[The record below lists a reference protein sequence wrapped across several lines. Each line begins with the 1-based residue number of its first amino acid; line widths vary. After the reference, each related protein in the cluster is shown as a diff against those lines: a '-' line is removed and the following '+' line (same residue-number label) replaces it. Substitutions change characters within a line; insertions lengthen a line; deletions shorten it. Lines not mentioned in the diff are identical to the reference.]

1 MPEKMN
7 SLQTSGTSL
16 PSKRWD
22 KSETVDMVHIAVYSG
37 QRDQIVTE
45 YGEVDVPVLDFL
57 IVVDNQGVVYD
68 VIRDA
73 RVFGTLLRHE
83 FDHPPLEGMRSV
95 MVARLI
101 KPGRAYQWGEDD
113 VEHSNPAAWALA
125 CEIEQ
130 PGFNF
135 DALDTLGEEPF

>member
-7 SLQTSGTSL
+7 SSQTCGGAS

-22 KSETVDMVHIAVYSG
+22 KSDTVDLVHIAVYSG
-37 QRDQIVTE
+37 QREQIVTS
-45 YGEVDVPVLDFL
+45 YGEVDVPILDFL
-57 IVVDNQGVVYD
+57 IVVDDQGAVFD
-68 VIRDA
+68 VIRQC

-83 FDHPPLEGMRSV
+83 FDHSPLEGMRSV

-101 KPGRAYQWGEDD
+101 KPGRAYQWGEED
-113 VEHSNPAAWALA
+113 VERSNPAAWALA

-135 DALDTLGEEPF
+135 DALDEPF